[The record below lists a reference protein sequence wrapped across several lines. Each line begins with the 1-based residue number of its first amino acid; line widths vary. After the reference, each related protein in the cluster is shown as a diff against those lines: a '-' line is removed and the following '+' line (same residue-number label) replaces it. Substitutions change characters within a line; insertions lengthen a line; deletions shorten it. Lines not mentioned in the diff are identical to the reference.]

1 MMKQVQADKYN
12 IAWFKLAEC
21 ISRREKE
28 RALGVYRLL
37 SHSFDNTAV
46 VHQLEGD
53 IMLAFNEQEKA
64 VEKYAQAAQI
74 YEQQGQLVQA
84 IAVYDHIIT
93 LVDCSASV
101 EKMIDLYARL
111 NDPQRMFTYI
121 KRLCHHLLKKQE
133 MVQLFSMLQKFN
145 LNLSQKGVLLIELT
159 LASLHNSAIN
169 RQIKLQLIGQT
180 IEGLMHDRL
189 ALQQFLIKL
198 KTIDEM
204 AYKHACACIQE

>member
-1 MMKQVQADKYN
+1 MKQVEADKYN

-37 SHSFDNTAV
+37 SHSFDNAAI

-53 IMLAFNEQEKA
+53 IMLAFNEQERA
-64 VEKYAQAAQI
+64 VEKYAQAAQL
-74 YEQQGQLVQA
+74 YEQQEQLMQA

-101 EKMIDLYARL
+101 EKMIDLYAQL
-111 NDPQRMFTYI
+111 NDNQRMFTYV

-133 MVQLFSMLQKFN
+133 MVQMFSILQKFN
-145 LNLSQKGVLLIELT
+145 LNLSQKAGLLVELT
-159 LASLHNSAIN
+159 LASLHDATID

-180 IEGLMHDRL
+180 IERLMHDRH
-189 ALQQFLIKL
+189 ALQQFLAKL
-198 KTIDEM
+198 KAVDEM
-204 AYKHACACIQE
+204 AYKHACACVQE

>member
-1 MMKQVQADKYN
+1 MKQIEANKYN

-37 SHSFDNTAV
+37 SHSFDNAAI

-53 IMLAFNEQEKA
+53 IMLAFNEQERA
-64 VEKYAQAAQI
+64 VEKYAQAAQL
-74 YEQQGQLVQA
+74 YEQQDQPMQA

-101 EKMIDLYARL
+101 EKMIDLYAQL
-111 NDPQRMFTYI
+111 NDHQRMFKYI
-121 KRLCHHLLKKQE
+121 KRFCHHLLKKQE
-133 MVQLFSMLQKFN
+133 MVQLLSILQKFN
-145 LNLSQKGVLLIELT
+145 LNLAQKGGLLVELT
-159 LASLHNSAIN
+159 LASLHDTNIN

-180 IEGLMHDRL
+180 IERLMHDRHV
-189 ALQQFLIKL
+189 LQQFLAKL
-198 KTIDEM
+198 KAVDEM
-204 AYKHACACIQE
+204 AYKHACACVQE